1 MSFLALV
8 LALALEQW
16 RPLVDR
22 RAVFAPVAGYAG
34 YLERQF
40 NAGEASQGVVAWV
53 LAAIPLAVA
62 AWAVHA
68 LLAAL
73 NPFAGL
79 VFNVAVLYVTMG
91 FREHSHYFTR
101 VHKALKDGD
110 LVEARRQLGE
120 WRGHPCDALSA
131 SEVARLAIEG
141 AFTVSH
147 RHVFAAMFWFLL
159 LPGPSGAVLYRTA
172 LFLSR
177 RWGRMARAGEPGPVF
192 ELGGAE
198 TDAAPVRA
206 DDEPPGRFGEFAR
219 RAFYALDWLPARFT
233 AASFA
238 VVGDFEDAVYCWRTQ
253 AARWPDPLL
262 GIVLAA
268 GAGALG
274 VRLGLPIAR
283 GGGVE
288 DRPELGLGDD
298 ADTPFLDSTVGL
310 IWRALVVWLVLLLVV
325 SIAAVF

>member
-16 RPLVDR
+16 RPLADR
-22 RAVFAPVAGYAG
+22 RAVFAPVVGYAG

-40 NAGEASQGVVAWV
+40 NAGEANQGAVAWL
-53 LAAIPLAVA
+53 LAAVPLALA
-62 AWAVHA
+62 AWAVYA
-68 LLAAL
+68 LLGAL
-73 NPFAGL
+73 NPIAGL
-79 VFNVAVLYVTMG
+79 LFNIAVLYVTMG
-91 FREHSHYFTR
+91 FREHSHYFTGI
-101 VHKALKDGD
+101 HKALKEGD
-110 LVEARRQLGE
+110 MAEARRLLGE

-147 RHVFAAMFWFLL
+147 RHVFAAMFWFLV

-177 RWGRMARAGEPGPVF
+177 RWGRMARAGESGPVF
-192 ELGGAE
+192 ELGGME
-198 TDAAPVRA
+198 SDAGPAHT

-238 VVGDFEDAVYCWRTQ
+238 IVGDFEDAVYCWRTQ

-274 VRLGLPIAR
+274 LRLGLPIAR
-283 GGGVE
+283 GGVVE
-288 DRPELGLGDD
+288 DRPELGMGEE

-310 IWRALVVWLVLLLVV
+310 IWRALVLWLALLLVV
-325 SIAAVF
+325 SVAAVF

>member
-1 MSFLALV
+1 MGFLALV

-22 RAVFAPVAGYAG
+22 RAVFAPVVGYAG

-40 NAGEASQGVVAWV
+40 NAGEANQGAVAWL
-53 LAAIPLAVA
+53 LAVVPLAVA
-62 AWAVHA
+62 AWAVYA
-68 LLAAL
+68 LLDAL
-73 NPFAGL
+73 NPIAGL
-79 VFNVAVLYVTMG
+79 LFNVAVLYVTMG

-101 VHKALKDGD
+101 VHKALKEGD
-110 LVEARRQLGE
+110 PVEARRLLGE
-120 WRGHPCDALSA
+120 WRGHPCETLSA

-147 RHVFAAMFWFLL
+147 RHVFAVMFWFLL
-159 LPGPSGAVLYRTA
+159 LPGPSGAVVYRTA

-177 RWGRMARAGEPGPVF
+177 RWGRMARAGEPGPMFDLAGVD
-192 ELGGAE
+192 AE
-198 TDAAPVRA
+198 AGPVRA

-219 RAFYALDWLPARFT
+219 RAFHALDWLPARFT

-238 VVGDFEDAVYCWRTQ
+238 IVGDFEDAVYCWRTQ

-262 GIVLAA
+262 GLVLAA

-274 VRLGLPIAR
+274 VRLGSPIAR
-283 GGGVE
+283 GAVVE
-288 DRPELGLGDD
+288 DRPELGLGEE
-298 ADTPFLDSTVGL
+298 ADTPFLDSAIGL
-310 IWRALVVWLVLLLVV
+310 IWRALVLWLALLLVV
-325 SIAAVF
+325 GIARAF

>member
-22 RAVFAPVAGYAG
+22 RAVFSPVIGYAA

-40 NAGEASQGVVAWV
+40 NAGEAQPGTVAWLLAVVPLVVASWG
-53 LAAIPLAVA
+53 AYT
-62 AWAVHA
+62 
-68 LLAAL
+68 LLYAL
-73 NPFAGL
+73 NPVAGL
-79 VFNVAVLYVTMG
+79 VFNVAVLYLTMG
-91 FREHSHYFTR
+91 FREHSHYFAR
-101 VHKALKDGD
+101 VHKALKEGD
-110 LVEARRQLGE
+110 LVEARRALGE

-147 RHVFAAMFWFLL
+147 RHVLAVMFWFVL

-177 RWGRMARAGEPGPVF
+177 RWGRMARAGEPGPMF
-192 ELGGAE
+192 ELAGA
-198 TDAAPVRA
+198 DAEAEAVRA
-206 DDEPPGRFGEFAR
+206 EDEPPGRFGEFAR

-238 VVGDFEDAVYCWRTQ
+238 IVGDFEDAIYCWRAQ

-262 GIVLAA
+262 GIVIAA

-274 VRLGLPIAR
+274 VRLGSPIAR
-283 GGGVE
+283 GGVVE
-288 DRPELGLGDD
+288 DRPELGLGEE
-298 ADTPFLDSTVGL
+298 ADTPFLDSAVGL
-310 IWRALVVWLVLLLVV
+310 IWRALVLWLAVLLVV
-325 SIAAVF
+325 SVAAAF

>member
-1 MSFLALV
+1 MGFLAL
-8 LALALEQW
+8 LFALALEQW

-34 YLERQF
+34 YLERQL
-40 NAGEASQGVVAWV
+40 NAGEAQQGMVAW
-53 LAAIPLAVA
+53 LLAVVPLVLVTWA
-62 AWAVHA
+62 AYAA
-68 LLAAL
+68 LDAL
-73 NPFAGL
+73 NPLAGL
-79 VFNVAVLYVTMG
+79 AFSVAVLYVTMG
-91 FREHSHYFTR
+91 FREHSHYFTG
-101 VHKALKDGD
+101 VHKALKEGD
-110 LVEARRQLGE
+110 LVEARRVLAE
-120 WRGHPCDALSA
+120 WRGHPCDTLSA

-147 RHVFAAMFWFLL
+147 RHVFAVMFWFVL

-177 RWGRMARAGEPGPVF
+177 RWGRMARAGQPGPIF
-192 ELGGAE
+192 DLASG
-198 TDAAPVRA
+198 DADPAPERV

-219 RAFYALDWLPARFT
+219 RAFDALDWLPARFT

-238 VVGDFEDAVYCWRTQ
+238 VVGDFEDAIYCWRTQ

-274 VRLGLPIAR
+274 LRLGLPIAR
-283 GGGVE
+283 GGAVE
-288 DRPELGLGDD
+288 DRPELGLGED
-298 ADTPFLDSTVGL
+298 ADTPFLDSAVGL
-310 IWRALVVWLVLLLVV
+310 IWRALVLWLAVLLIV
-325 SIAAVF
+325 SVAAAF

>member
-1 MSFLALV
+1 M
-8 LALALEQW
+8 
-16 RPLVDR
+16 
-22 RAVFAPVAGYAG
+22 
-34 YLERQF
+34 
-40 NAGEASQGVVAWV
+40 VAWL
-53 LAAIPLAVA
+53 LAAVPLAVA
-62 AWAVHA
+62 AWAVYAA
-68 LLAAL
+68 LDAL

-79 VFNVAVLYVTMG
+79 AFSVAVLYATMG
-91 FREHSHYFTR
+91 FREHSHHFTA

-110 LVEARRQLGE
+110 LAEARRALAE
-120 WRGHPCDALSA
+120 WRGHPCDGLSA

-147 RHVFAAMFWFLL
+147 RHVFAMIFWFVL

-177 RWGRMARAGEPGPVF
+177 RWGRLAPAGQPGPVF
-192 ELGGAE
+192 ELAGVDAE
-198 TDAAPVRA
+198 AAAPGE
-206 DDEPPGRFGEFAR
+206 DETPGRFGEFAR
-219 RAFYALDWLPARFT
+219 RAFHALDWLPARFT

-238 VVGDFEDAVYCWRTQ
+238 IAGDFEDAVYCWRTQ

-283 GGGVE
+283 GGAVE
-288 DRPELGLGDD
+288 DRPELGLGED
-298 ADTPFLDSTVGL
+298 ADTAFLDSAVGL
-310 IWRALVVWLVLLLVV
+310 VWRSLVLWLVVLLVV
-325 SIAAVF
+325 GVAAAF